1 MTRRAIPWEVVM
13 SRSRV
18 GLAVVAITV
27 TVVFIAGGGVAN
39 AAPRAGG
46 DITTCAGTSN
56 GSTFTLTADCGPVSS
71 SLTVP
76 PNITTVDG
84 GGHTISA
91 TDPAAGVYTGA
102 VLTNATSGQTMNIEN
117 LTITGPTTGFT
128 FTIPANTCSSYFPGL
143 FGIFFNDASGSVT
156 NVTVLNMFQTRTPQ
170 SPACIV
176 GHSIRAD
183 GVTAPRMVNITNT
196 HVSNYQRGGMFASGS
211 VTVNVSDSTIGPG
224 KTGPSGPFSIAQNAV
239 QWSNCCTQSNGS
251 VAPSGKITNSTI
263 IGTNYLS
270 TGPADPT
277 TAVSTAVLLFG
288 ARSVTVDH
296 NTITGGSDI
305 GINVT
310 GASTNSTISFNAI
323 NRPTPPSPDS
333 FGHGVDVTHD
343 SAATTSLICN
353 TFSGWKKNIVGARQ
367 GPCITTPPLPP
378 GTECRAYSVQLTA
391 SGTAPFTW
399 TVASGTLPPGL
410 SLSSAGEITGTPTAA
425 GTFHF
430 TLKVVDARRLTA
442 TQAQTITI
450 APGACAIID
459 KDADSPTVTAGG
471 LAGYQI
477 TVTNR
482 SRVTARN
489 WWACDRIPRHATFVR
504 STRKLRRLRRLQCL
518 VIPTLRP
525 HQKIGFHVT
534 LRLAPQTPNTT
545 LTNVGEVIPGNP
557 TPPGTPT
564 RPGAP
569 SGGTPPPPARPPM
582 AKDDAKVTVRH
593 PIPHPAPPRVTG

>member
-1 MTRRAIPWEVVM
+1 M
-13 SRSRV
+13 SRFRV
-18 GLAVVAITV
+18 GFAVVAIAV
-27 TVVFIAGGGVAN
+27 GVFVFTGGVAN
-39 AAPRAGG
+39 AAPIPGG
-46 DITTCAGTSN
+46 DITQVCKNEGTTS
-56 GSTFTLTADCGPVSS
+56 GSIFTLTADCGPVGS
-71 SLTVP
+71 SLKVP

-91 TDPAAGVYTGA
+91 GPTDTAGGVYTGA
-102 VLTNATSGQTMNIEN
+102 VLTNATSGQTMKIEN
-117 LTITGPTTGFT
+117 LTITGPTAGFT

-156 NVTVLNMFQTRTPQ
+156 NVTVLNMFQTRTPE

-183 GVTAPRMVNITNT
+183 GVTEPRTVNITKT

-263 IGTNYLS
+263 IGTNFLS
-270 TGPADPT
+270 TGPVDPT

-288 ARSVTVDH
+288 ARSVTVAH

-305 GINVT
+305 GIQVT
-310 GASTNSTISFNAI
+310 AASTNSTIAFNAI
-323 NRPTPPSPDS
+323 NRPTPPTPDS
-333 FGHGVDVTHD
+333 FGHGVDVSPD
-343 SAATTSLICN
+343 SAATTRLICN
-353 TFSGWKKNIVGARQ
+353 TFSGWKENIVGARQ

-378 GTECRAYSVQLTA
+378 GSECDAYSVQLTA

-399 TVASGTLPPGL
+399 TVGAGTLPPGL
-410 SLSSAGEITGTPTAA
+410 SLSSAGEITGTPTAE

-430 TLKVVDARRLTA
+430 TLKVVDATGLTGRRA
-442 TQAQTITI
+442 ETITI
-450 APGACAIID
+450 ASDCGPPIID
-459 KDADSPTVTAGG
+459 KKADSPTVTAGG
-471 LAGYQI
+471 LAGFRI

-482 SRVTARN
+482 GNVTARN
-489 WWACDRIPRHATFVR
+489 WWVCDEMPRGLTFVGA
-504 STRKLRRLRRLQCL
+504 TRKLRRLGQLRCL

-525 HQKIGFHVT
+525 HQKVGFHVT
-534 LRLAPQTPNTT
+534 ARVASNAPST
-545 LTNVGEVIPGNP
+545 LTNDAEVIPG
-557 TPPGTPT
+557 PPAGGP
-564 RPGAP
+564 PPPQEPPMSEVGAKEKVRHP
-569 SGGTPPPPARPPM
+569 AASPAPPPPPA
-582 AKDDAKVTVRH
+582 
-593 PIPHPAPPRVTG
+593 VTG